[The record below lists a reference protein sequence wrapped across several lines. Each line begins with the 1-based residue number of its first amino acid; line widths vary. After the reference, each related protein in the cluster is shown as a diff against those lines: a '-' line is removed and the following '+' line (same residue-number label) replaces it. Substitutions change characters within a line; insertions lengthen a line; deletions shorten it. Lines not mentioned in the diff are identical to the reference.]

1 MKITLAHGDTY
12 LEITRCPLSKKRFKC
27 VYRLAGAAIGGAVLV
42 ALVHMLGLWGLLWSL
57 AGLVLVGLYRLL
69 SENSIE

>member
-1 MKITLAHGDTY
+1 MKIILSRSDNY
-12 LEITRCPLSKKRFKC
+12 LEIERRPLSKKRFKC
-27 VYRLAGAAIGGAVLV
+27 VCWLAGAAIGGAVLV

-69 SENSIE
+69 SEKSVE